1 MVKKK
6 FNFDKRAHFSSLI
19 LTNQMTRHEAIKK
32 LKNEPLDEI
41 DIKNE
46 FKFVC
51 EKLDISEDHLEIIS
65 ENRSFKD
72 YKSNY
77 KYIQFFVKLLRL
89 IGWERRIIR

>member
-1 MVKKK
+1 
-6 FNFDKRAHFSSLI
+6 
-19 LTNQMTRHEAIKK
+19 MTRHEAIKK

-51 EKLDISEDHLEIIS
+51 EKLDISEDHLKNLMRS